1 MIALKIENLKKTY
14 KVGIFKKKKVEA
26 LKGISIQIEEG
37 EIFGFLGPNG
47 AGKTTAILS
56 MLDLIKKDSGKIFFF
71 EKEIKNN
78 SEMFKDIGYVPEEPY
93 LYNYLKV
100 EEFLYLGA
108 KLSNFEEKNLKEKIE
123 NYLKLFN
130 LYEKKDNIIKNL
142 SKGQKQRVLLSLN
155 FLIQP
160 KILILDEP
168 FRGLDPIGIK
178 SVRDEILVL
187 SQAGKT
193 VFLSSHIISEV
204 EMICNK
210 VSIINNGEIVWEGN
224 PKQIHSKECSFKVY
238 FKLKKQAEENIIE
251 KKFYNQDD
259 LIEFLKEINLT
270 GGEIIEILQEKGLE
284 DYFHEKIREN

>member
-1 MIALKIENLKKTY
+1 MIALRIENLKKTY
-14 KVGIFKKKKVEA
+14 KTGFFKGEKLEA

-37 EIFGFLGPNG
+37 EIYGFLGPNG
-47 AGKTTAILS
+47 AGKTTTILS
-56 MLDLIKKDSGKIFFF
+56 MLDLIKRDSGRVFFF
-71 EKEIKNN
+71 EKEVQNN
-78 SEMFKDIGYVPEEPY
+78 SEIFKDIGYVPEEPY

-100 EEFLYLGA
+100 EEFLYFGA

-130 LYEKKDNIIKNL
+130 LYEKRESIIKNL

-178 SVRDEILVL
+178 SVRDEILAL
-187 SQAGKT
+187 SQNGKT
-193 VFLSSHIISEV
+193 IFLSSHIISEV
-204 EMICNK
+204 EMVCNK
-210 VSIINNGEIVWEGN
+210 VSIINNGEIIWEGN
-224 PKQIHSKECSFKVY
+224 PRQIQKKESAFKIY
-238 FKLKKQAEENIIE
+238 FKIKKQAGENIIE

-259 LIEFLKEINLT
+259 LIVFLKELNSS
-270 GGEIIEILQEKGLE
+270 GGEIIEILKEKSLE
-284 DYFHEKIREN
+284 DYFLEKIREN

>member
-1 MIALKIENLKKTY
+1 MIALRIENLKKTY
-14 KVGIFKKKKVEA
+14 RAGLFKRKKLEA

-47 AGKTTAILS
+47 AGKTTAILT
-56 MLDLIKKDSGKIFFF
+56 MLDLIKRDSGKIFFF

-78 SEMFKDIGYVPEEPY
+78 NEMFKDIGYIPEEPY

-130 LYEKKDNIIKNL
+130 LYEKKDNIIKKL

-168 FRGLDPIGIK
+168 FRGLDPVGIK
-178 SVRDEILVL
+178 RVRDEILAL
-187 SQAGKT
+187 NKIGKT
-193 VFLSSHIISEV
+193 IFLSSHIISEV

-210 VSIINNGEIVWEGN
+210 ISIINNGEIVWEGN
-224 PKQIHSKECSFKVY
+224 PKQIQRERSFKVY
-238 FKLKKQAEENIIE
+238 FKMKKQSEENIIE

-259 LIEFLKEINLT
+259 LIQFLKELNLT

-284 DYFHEKIREN
+284 DYFFEKIREN